1 MEGVSRL
8 YRGLF
13 ETHGG
18 LRHMNFRATIPRPLF
33 TLQVQRTA
41 FPQLGVLPELS
52 SKYRRRPKY
61 MGHMPLTS
69 RTIKSNARLSR
80 PSVSGTRFEAH
91 TRYFTV
97 HVTDQPRQ

>member
-1 MEGVSRL
+1 MNSRP
-8 YRGLF
+8 
-13 ETHGG
+13 
-18 LRHMNFRATIPRPLF
+18 TIPY
-33 TLQVQRTA
+33 TMNT
-41 FPQLGVLPELS
+41 S
-52 SKYRRRPKY
+52 SEMHIPHQESTMRAVPKAGRRPKY